1 MNNYS
6 AFSYKAGHSVF
17 HRMSAW
23 CKILLIPV
31 FNIAVFSLNWKF
43 AAVFVGIQF
52 ITFFCLRFTLK
63 EQLTDLTPVLWYGIF
78 MYLIDL
84 ISGTYIGFAEFGL
97 ADSFLSALKKCLY
110 DEKTFSTIVKFFAC
124 NQSAALMFKT
134 STSLELREGI
144 ETIELKIRKVLPC
157 SKKPRFAI
165 VVSMFIN
172 FIPAVFK
179 IWNQLKRAWFARG
192 GKYNLRMF
200 LALFPVL
207 FSIGL
212 KYAFDTTKAVLIRE

>member
-1 MNNYS
+1 
-6 AFSYKAGHSVF
+6 
-17 HRMSAW
+17 
-23 CKILLIPV
+23 
-31 FNIAVFSLNWKF
+31 
-43 AAVFVGIQF
+43 
-52 ITFFCLRFTLK
+52 
-63 EQLTDLTPVLWYGIF
+63 
-78 MYLIDL
+78 
-84 ISGTYIGFAEFGL
+84 
-97 ADSFLSALKKCLY
+97 
-110 DEKTFSTIVKFFAC
+110 
-124 NQSAALMFKT
+124 MFKT

>member
-6 AFSYKAGHSVF
+6 TFSYKAGHSVF
-17 HRMSAW
+17 HRLSAW
-23 CKILLIPV
+23 CKILLIPA
-31 FNIAVFSLNWKF
+31 FNIAVFSLDWKF
-43 AAVFVGIQF
+43 GAAFVGIQF
-52 ITFFCLRFTLK
+52 VIFLCLHFTLK

-84 ISGTYIGFAEFGL
+84 ISGTYINSGELGL
-97 ADSFLSALKKCLY
+97 IDSILSAFEKCLH

-144 ETIELKIRKVLPC
+144 ETIEVRIRKILHC

-192 GKYNLRMF
+192 GKYSLKMF

>member
-84 ISGTYIGFAEFGL
+84 ISGTYIGFAELGL

-110 DEKTFSTIVKFFAC
+110 DEKTFSTIVKFFVC

-200 LALFPVL
+200 LTLFPVL

>member
-84 ISGTYIGFAEFGL
+84 ISGTYIGFAELGL

>member
-84 ISGTYIGFAEFGL
+84 ISGTYIGFAELGL

-200 LALFPVL
+200 LTLFPVL

>member
-52 ITFFCLRFTLK
+52 VTFFCLRFTLK

-84 ISGTYIGFAEFGL
+84 ISGTYIGFAELGL
-97 ADSFLSALKKCLY
+97 AESFLSALKKCLY

>member
-43 AAVFVGIQF
+43 AVVFVGIQF
-52 ITFFCLRFTLK
+52 VTFFCLRFTLK

-84 ISGTYIGFAEFGL
+84 ISGTYIGFAELGL